1 VRQRASRAR
10 RRRLTRRAL
19 RRERS
24 DLDTNSLSGTIPS
37 TLGSLTSLQFLCVSA
52 RAARGGGA

>member
-10 RRRLTRRAL
+10 RWRLTRCAL
-19 RRERS
+19 RRVRS
-24 DLDTNSLSGTIPS
+24 NLYSNSLSGTIPS
-37 TLGSLTSLQFLCVSA
+37 SLGSLTSLQYLCVSA